1 MMIASQTTMF
11 KAVIATLIGSAA
23 AFAPASRVGRS
34 SALKM
39 GFETEVGAQ
48 PPLGFFDPLGLLKEA
63 DQGRFER
70 LRFVELK
77 HGRVAMLAVVGHLTT
92 SLGVRLPG
100 VIDVA
105 GDKFTDYP
113 AGLAALATIPTFGL
127 IQLILSIGWWD
138 LKVWKQVEGSTPGDF
153 GIPYLAQYKTEAEKT
168 DIRAKELNQGRAAM
182 MGIFAL
188 MIHEG
193 LNNDP
198 YVINSLIGVP
208 IPFNVGVD
216 SSTFHL
222 WN

>member
-1 MMIASQTTMF
+1 MIRAVLVSLLAS
-11 KAVIATLIGSAA
+11 AS
-23 AFAPASRVGRS
+23 AFAPVSRVARS

-39 GFETEVGAQ
+39 GFEAELGAQ
-48 PPLGFFDPLGLLKEA
+48 PPLGFWDPLGLLKNA

-92 SLGVRLPG
+92 SLGIYFPG
-100 VIDVA
+100 KLDDIHGMGKA
-105 GDKFTDYP
+105 FSEYP
-113 AGLAALATIPTFGL
+113 AGLAALATLPTFGL
-127 IQLILSIGWWD
+127 LQLILSIGWWD

-153 GIPYLAQYKTEAEKT
+153 GIPYLPQFQTEAQKE

-198 YVINSLIGVP
+198 YVINSLLGVP
-208 IPFNVGVD
+208 IAFNQGVD
-216 SSTFHL
+216 PSTFHL